1 MSEAVAGAG
10 ATGTERTGGPQVVS
24 APYEPL
30 ESQVYVDLRPTF
42 GRELLLR
49 VEGFNFA
56 GSLKLRAAA
65 GLVAAAEQSGRI
77 GADSVLIESSSGNL
91 GLALAMI
98 AASKG
103 LRFVCVTDPRCNPS
117 TLNLLRSLGA
127 ELVVVTE
134 QDTNGGYLRTRL
146 EYVRARSAEDDR
158 YVWLNQY
165 ANPANWLAHY
175 ETTAPE
181 IAKEFPD
188 LDVLFVGVGTAGT
201 ATGCAR
207 YFRDNGGRVKV
218 IAVDAEGSV
227 SFGGAPGPRAI
238 PGLGASVRPPLL
250 EPELFADVV
259 HVAEEETVRRCR
271 EMARGGF
278 LFGGST
284 GTVLGGALRWLDAR
298 DPRGALRAV
307 AIAPDLADRYA
318 DTVYD
323 DAWVARRFGT
333 TAPALHPRRG
343 APSDTPS
350 EPCRKRRNDPATA
363 PDRKAQHG

>member
-1 MSEAVAGAG
+1 MSEAAGGTAG
-10 ATGTERTGGPQVVS
+10 LRVVT

-30 ESQVYVDLRPTF
+30 ENQVYVDLRPAF
-42 GRELLLR
+42 GHDLKLR

-65 GLVAAAEQSGRI
+65 GLVAAAEQSGRLKD
-77 GADSVLIESSSGNL
+77 DSILIESSSGNL
-91 GLALAMI
+91 GLALAVI

-127 ELVVVTE
+127 EPVVVTE
-134 QDTNGGYLRTRL
+134 QDGNGGYLQTRL
-146 EYVRARSAEDDR
+146 DYVRARSKEDPR
-158 YVWLNQY
+158 YLWLNQY
-165 ANPANWLAHY
+165 ANPANWIAHY

-188 LDVLFVGVGTAGT
+188 LDALFVGVGTGGT

-207 YFRDNGGRVKV
+207 YFRDNGGEVKV

-227 SFGGAPGPRAI
+227 SFGGAPGPRSI

-250 EPELFADVV
+250 DPDLFADVV
-259 HVAEEETVRRCR
+259 HVAEEDTVRRCR
-271 EMARGGF
+271 ELARSGF

-284 GTVLGGALRWLDAR
+284 GTVVSGALRWLGEK
-298 DPRGALRAV
+298 DPQRRLRAV

-323 DAWVARRFGT
+323 DAWVAQRFG
-333 TAPALHPRRG
+333 AGSPALRTNRRTG
-343 APSDTPS
+343 
-350 EPCRKRRNDPATA
+350 
-363 PDRKAQHG
+363 HG